1 MYILLKL
8 YILLY
13 LLTWTWPEHDLMT
26 LGTFHWAVL
35 RVFTTCCLESPN
47 TSEAVR
53 PQPQFLYL
61 LLAPFLSVLMYG
73 TRVLW
78 NLVKT
83 SLWGQTFNTPSQVS
97 CVFPTESWWLATKI
111 VCVRIYVYFSPGKW
125 IHFYNNKNR
134 NWTYWNYNQ
143 LCGGNIKSTRN
154 PIFLSIITHYLHPAH
169 LQHPPCHL
177 FGKHY
182 EKWGLGR
189 DEGLS
194 SPVGYNALFAGVNV
208 TASACC
214 WNQVFHL

>member
-53 PQPQFLYL
+53 C
-61 LLAPFLSVLMYG
+61 MG
-73 TRVLW
+73 CRVLW

-97 CVFPTESWWLATKI
+97 CVFPTESWWLTTKI

-143 LCGGNIKSTRN
+143 LCGGNIKSTIN
-154 PIFLSIITHYLHPAH
+154 PIFLSIITHYL
-169 LQHPPCHL
+169 
-177 FGKHY
+177 
-182 EKWGLGR
+182 
-189 DEGLS
+189 LS
-194 SPVGYNALFAGVNV
+194 LSCSLTTSTLPSF
-208 TASACC
+208 
-214 WNQVFHL
+214 W